1 MNKWGIRTGVP
12 PWQGEEQQSG
22 HYSYKTIFYG
32 KSVRQLELME
42 RIYDATI
49 MGIAS
54 SYQSLWNLL
63 NEQFK
68 KNLPYQIK
76 CEKYHF
82 DTPFI
87 SPLSF

>member
-1 MNKWGIRTGVP
+1 MGYPARVFPLGKEKSNNQATTVTKLF
-12 PWQGEEQQSG
+12 
-22 HYSYKTIFYG
+22 FYG
-32 KSVRQLELME
+32 KSVRQLQLMM

-54 SYQSLWNLL
+54 SYQLLLNLL

-68 KNLPYQIK
+68 KNSPYQIK

-87 SPLSF
+87 SPLCF